1 MMFSSF
7 DLTFEGSV
15 CLSLSENA
23 WPQLHS
29 SRLAQGTFSWPR
41 DLVQIKHL
49 LDPDQLQ
56 ALVVFS
62 WVKIGSHGVIL
73 SV

>member
-1 MMFSSF
+1 M
-7 DLTFEGSV
+7 
-15 CLSLSENA
+15 
-23 WPQLHS
+23 HS
-29 SRLAQGTFSWPR
+29 SRLAQGTFSWAR